1 MDGAFA
7 YHFDDKSISPIKITE
22 THDEIGCRV
31 WDAATLLGKF
41 LEAHAGEL
49 AGILAHRNIVELGAG
64 TGITA
69 MVAARLLP
77 PSVRILATDI
87 PTVCR
92 ATQAT
97 LASNSLDKRVTCEP
111 LVWGNVEHIAAAHEW
126 ARSRPTSGGSAA
138 VDSSDAAAAAAG
150 LAASASEPQQSGS
163 AVDLVIACDI
173 AAPIKFAD
181 SFVDTVAAL
190 LPPPPAGGSGS
201 TCVAGS
207 SSGSAAGSGSADA
220 SSARAAAVEGAA
232 APAAGCGAGDS
243 GSAASREGSS
253 AEGEGPPAAE
263 SLADLLRLPCALLA
277 CQMHRDITEPL
288 LDGLRSVYG
297 SSAVREVPQSL
308 LHPSFRSPRH
318 TLYVV
323 ATGARR

>member
-7 YHFDDKSISPIKITE
+7 YHFDDNSIPPIKITE

-111 LVWGNVEHIAAAHEW
+111 LVWGNAEHIAAAHEW
-126 ARSRPTSGGSAA
+126 ARSSLPRDESSGAGYSEA
-138 VDSSDAAAAAAG
+138 VAP
-150 LAASASEPQQSGS
+150 AASAPEPPSGS
-163 AVDLVIACDI
+163 STAFDLVIACDI

-190 LPPPPAGGSGS
+190 LPPPPAAGSGA
-201 TCVAGS
+201 TCVAGC
-207 SSGSAAGSGSADA
+207 GSAVGSGSADA

-232 APAAGCGAGDS
+232 APAVGCGAGDS

-253 AEGEGPPAAE
+253 AEGEGLSAAA
-263 SLADLLRLPCALLA
+263 SLGDLLRLPCALLA

-297 SSAVREVPQSL
+297 SSAVREVPHSL
-308 LHPSFRSPRH
+308 LHRSFRSPRH

-323 ATGARR
+323 ATGARRCQ